1 MTPPTLPATRPHPR
15 IHVENARTKTF
26 VFDAAWQA
34 EPGQFLM
41 AWLPRFDE
49 KPFSLVD
56 DDPVTITVAAVG
68 PFTTLLHRL
77 GPGDRV
83 WLRGPFGQGF
93 RGEGGRWL
101 GVGGGYGV
109 APLSFLARRARA
121 QGRAMTVVIGARTA
135 ADVLFADR
143 LRTEGAEVRV
153 TTEDGSR
160 GTRGLVT
167 TEVEPLLASG
177 QYDGL
182 YACGPHGMLT
192 ALEDLARRYAIPAQL
207 SWEAY
212 MRCGLGLCGSCE
224 HDGRLLCRDGP
235 VIRLV

>member
-1 MTPPTLPATRPHPR
+1 
-15 IHVENARTKTF
+15 
-26 VFDAAWQA
+26 
-34 EPGQFLM
+34 M

-109 APLSFLARRARA
+109 APLSFLARRARV
-121 QGRAMTVVIGARTA
+121 QGRTMTVIIGARTA

-143 LRTEGAEVRV
+143 LRTEGAEVWV

-160 GTRGLVT
+160 GRVGLSPRRSSPCWHPGNT
-167 TEVEPLLASG
+167 TASMPAART
-177 QYDGL
+177 
-182 YACGPHGMLT
+182 AC
-192 ALEDLARRYAIPAQL
+192 
-207 SWEAY
+207 
-212 MRCGLGLCGSCE
+212 
-224 HDGRLLCRDGP
+224 
-235 VIRLV
+235 